1 MKQPKYL
8 LTAADDFTIFEFVS
22 EGTHGTIHKLIE
34 FTPTEITGLYNL
46 AFGDKDEIT
55 GAINDEV
62 ITNNGDMEKVLA
74 TVVEAVYIF
83 TNNTPN
89 CLVYATGSTLSR
101 TRLYRIGI
109 SKYLD
114 EMQKDF
120 YIFGE
125 QNDQWLSFESGINYD
140 GFIIKRKK
148 YKNSI

>member
-8 LTAADDFTIFEFVS
+8 LTASDDFTVFEFVS
-22 EGTHGTIHKLIE
+22 EGTHGAIYKLIE
-34 FTPTEITGLYNL
+34 FTATEITGLYNL

-55 GAINDEV
+55 AAMNDEV

-83 TNNTPN
+83 TNNAPN

-109 SKYLD
+109 SKYWD
-114 EMQKDF
+114 KIQKDF

-125 QNDQWLSFESGINYD
+125 QNDQWLPFESGINYD
-140 GFIIKRKK
+140 GFILLF
-148 YKNSI
+148 